1 MYVCTYNS
9 VSRPSTVSQ
18 PYLEALDQM
27 ADGHTGRDGVGVDD
41 NVRRH
46 SLTRKRHVLQW
57 NQ

>member
-1 MYVCTYNS
+1 MYICMYKS
-9 VSRPSTVSQ
+9 VSSTATP

-46 SLTRKRHVLQW
+46 SLTRKWHVLQW